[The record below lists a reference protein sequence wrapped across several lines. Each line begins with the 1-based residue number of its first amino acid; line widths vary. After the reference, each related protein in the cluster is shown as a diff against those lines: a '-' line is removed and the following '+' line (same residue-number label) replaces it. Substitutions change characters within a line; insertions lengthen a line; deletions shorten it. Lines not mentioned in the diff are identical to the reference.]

1 MRTALRLFLT
11 LCVGAPALVSAQA
24 AAPAPAAPAPAA
36 AAPAPATPAP
46 APAPAPAPKT
56 AANSNPPATSQE
68 EEAGDVSEVDKD
80 ALGPLR
86 ERIRPVSGHMFLK
99 KGRFELSP
107 SASITIR
114 DAFFKKYIFGG
125 TVTYFPM
132 ETLGVGLRAGYALN
146 SVAGSAQICTF
157 SGEGSDTRG
166 CRAPTKGELDGQA
179 PGQLTLMGGV
189 DVQWAPIYGKLSLL
203 AEKFVHFDMYGV
215 VGASV
220 IQYRGPGSQLV
231 DGQPVAGAKTFLTGG
246 GNVGVGLRFF
256 FNRWMTLRTE
266 LRDII
271 YVEKGREPTPNYLRN
286 QILFELG
293 LSFFFP
299 SGS

>member
-1 MRTALRLFLT
+1 MKPAFRLLLT
-11 LCVGAPALVSAQA
+11 LCAGVPALASAADQA
-24 AAPAPAAPAPAA
+24 PAPAPAA
-36 AAPAPATPAP
+36 APATPAP
-46 APAPAPAPKT
+46 AAPAPKT
-56 AANSNPPATSQE
+56 AANSNPPTTSQE

-114 DAFFKKYIFGG
+114 DAFYKKYLFGG
-125 TVTYFPM
+125 TFTYFPM
-132 ETLGVGLRAGYALN
+132 ETLGVGVRGGFALN

-157 SGEGSDTRG
+157 TPGEGGDTRG
-166 CRAPTKGELDGQA
+166 CRAPRKDELDGYA
-179 PGQLTLMGGV
+179 PGQMTLMGGV

-220 IQYRGPGSQLV
+220 VQYKGPATSELDGSTIAGSQSY
-231 DGQPVAGAKTFLTGG
+231 LTAG
-246 GNVGVGLRFF
+246 GNIGVGLRFF

-266 LRDII
+266 LRDTI
-271 YVEKGREPTPNYLRN
+271 YQEKGREPTPTYLRN

>member
-1 MRTALRLFLT
+1 MKPSFRLLLT
-11 LCVGAPALVSAQA
+11 LCAGVPALAGATDQDTS
-24 AAPAPAAPAPAA
+24 APAPAA
-36 AAPAPATPAP
+36 AAPAPAPAAAP
-46 APAPAPAPKT
+46 APAPRASAG
-56 AANSNPPATSQE
+56 SQE

-99 KGRFELSP
+99 KGRFEVSP

-114 DAFFKKYIFGG
+114 DAFYKKYIFGG
-125 TVTYFPM
+125 SLTYYPS
-132 ETLGVGLRAGYALN
+132 ETLGVSLRAGYAVN

-157 SGEGSDTRG
+157 TEGSGGDTRG

-179 PGQLTLMGGV
+179 PGQLTLLGGA

-203 AEKFVHFDMYGV
+203 AEKFVHFDMYGIL
-215 VGASV
+215 GASV
-220 IQYRGPGSQLV
+220 VQYRGPETTLV
-231 DGQPVAGAKTFLTGG
+231 DGQAIAGGKSYLTAG

-256 FNRWMTLRTE
+256 FNRWVTLRTE
-266 LRDII
+266 LRDLI
-271 YVEKGREPTPNYLRN
+271 YVEKGREPTPTYLRN

>member
-1 MRTALRLFLT
+1 MKPAFRLLLT
-11 LCVGAPALVSAQA
+11 LCAGVPTLAAADQAP
-24 AAPAPAAPAPAA
+24 APAPAA
-36 AAPAPATPAP
+36 ATPAP
-46 APAPAPAPKT
+46 APATPAPKT
-56 AANSNPPATSQE
+56 AANSNPPTGSQE

-99 KGRFELSP
+99 KGRFEVSP

-114 DAFFKKYIFGG
+114 DAFYKKYIFGG

-132 ETLGVGLRAGYALN
+132 ETLGVGLRGGYALN

-157 SGEGSDTRG
+157 TPGEDGDTRG
-166 CRAPTKGELDGQA
+166 CRAPTKGELDGYA
-179 PGQLTLMGGV
+179 PGQMTLTGGV

-220 IQYRGPGSQLV
+220 VQYKGPAESLTDGTPAAGS
-231 DGQPVAGAKTFLTGG
+231 KSYLTGG

-271 YVEKGREPTPNYLRN
+271 YVEKGRDPTPNYLRN

>member
-1 MRTALRLFLT
+1 MKPAFRLLLT
-11 LCVGAPALVSAQA
+11 LCAGVPALA
-24 AAPAPAAPAPAA
+24 AADQAPAPAPAA
-36 AAPAPATPAP
+36 AAPAAPATPAP
-46 APAPAPAPKT
+46 APAAAAPKT
-56 AANSNPPATSQE
+56 AANSNPPSTSQE

-99 KGRFELSP
+99 KGRFEVSP

-114 DAFFKKYIFGG
+114 DAFFKKYLFGG

-132 ETLGVGLRAGYALN
+132 ETLGVGLRGGYALN
-146 SVAGSAQICTF
+146 SVAGSAQKCTF
-157 SGEGSDTRG
+157 TPGEGGDTRG
-166 CRAPTKGELDGQA
+166 CSAPTREELDGYA
-179 PGQLTLMGGV
+179 PGQMTLMGGV

-215 VGASV
+215 VGATV
-220 IQYRGPGSQLV
+220 VQYKGPAESLS
-231 DGQPVAGAKTFLTGG
+231 DGTPVAGSKSYLTGG

-271 YVEKGREPTPNYLRN
+271 YVEKGRDPTPNYLRN

>member
-1 MRTALRLFLT
+1 MSTSDT
-11 LCVGAPALVSAQA
+11 SPASSSWE
-24 AAPAPAAPAPAA
+24 PAAPQAPAG
-36 AAPAPATPAP
+36 
-46 APAPAPAPKT
+46 
-56 AANSNPPATSQE
+56 SQE

-99 KGRFELSP
+99 KGRFEVSP

-114 DAFFKKYIFGG
+114 DAFYKKYIFGG
-125 TVTYFPM
+125 SLTYYPS
-132 ETLGVGLRAGYALN
+132 ETLGVSLRAGYAVN

-157 SGEGSDTRG
+157 TEGSGGDTRG
-166 CRAPTKGELDGQA
+166 CRAPSKGELDGQA
-179 PGQLTLMGGV
+179 PGQLTLLGGA

-203 AEKFVHFDMYGV
+203 AEKFVHFDMYGIL
-215 VGASV
+215 GASV
-220 IQYRGPGSQLV
+220 VQYRGPETTLV
-231 DGQPVAGAKTFLTGG
+231 DGQAIAGGKSYLTGG
-246 GNVGVGLRFF
+246 GNIGVGLRFF

-266 LRDII
+266 LRDLI
-271 YVEKGREPTPNYLRN
+271 YVEKGREPTPTYLRN

>member
-1 MRTALRLFLT
+1 MKPTFRLLLT
-11 LCVGAPALVSAQA
+11 LCAGLPVLAGAADQAPAPA
-24 AAPAPAAPAPAA
+24 AAPAPAPAAAPTPKPAAPAA
-36 AAPAPATPAP
+36 QGA
-46 APAPAPAPKT
+46 
-56 AANSNPPATSQE
+56 STSQE

-86 ERIRPVSGHMFLK
+86 ERIRPVSGHVFLK

-107 SASITIR
+107 SASVSIR
-114 DAFFKKYIFGG
+114 DAFYKKYLFGASL
-125 TVTYFPM
+125 TYFPM
-132 ETLGVGLRAGYALN
+132 ETLGVGLRAGYAVN
-146 SVAGSAQICTF
+146 TVAGSAQICEFGGDT
-157 SGEGSDTRG
+157 SDTRG
-166 CRAPTKGELDGQA
+166 CRAPTKRQLDGQA
-179 PGQLTLMGGV
+179 PGQLTLLGGA

-203 AEKFVHFDMYGV
+203 AEKFVHFDMYGI

-220 IQYRGPGSQLV
+220 VQYRGPETRLV
-231 DGQPVAGAKTFLTGG
+231 DGQPVAGSKSYLTAG

-266 LRDII
+266 LRDLI
-271 YVEKGREPTPNYLRN
+271 YVEKSRDPKTDYFRN

>member
-1 MRTALRLFLT
+1 MKPAFRLLLT
-11 LCVGAPALVSAQA
+11 LCAGVPMLASAADQAP
-24 AAPAPAAPAPAA
+24 APAPAA
-36 AAPAPATPAP
+36 AAPAAPATPAP
-46 APAPAPAPKT
+46 AAATPATPAPKT
-56 AANSNPPATSQE
+56 ATNSNPPNSSQE

-99 KGRFELSP
+99 QGRFEISP

-114 DAFFKKYIFGG
+114 DAFYKKYIFGG

-132 ETLGVGLRAGYALN
+132 ETLGVGLRGGYALN

-157 SGEGSDTRG
+157 TPGEGGDTRG
-166 CRAPTKGELDGQA
+166 CRAPSKGELDGYA
-179 PGQLTLMGGV
+179 PGQMSLMGGV

-215 VGASV
+215 VGGSV
-220 IQYRGPGSQLV
+220 IQYKGPATGPDGAPIAGS
-231 DGQPVAGAKTFLTGG
+231 KSYLTGG

-266 LRDII
+266 LRDLI
-271 YVEKGREPTPNYLRN
+271 YVEKGRDPTPNYLRN
-286 QILFELG
+286 QIMFELG

>member
-1 MRTALRLFLT
+1 MKPAFRLLLT
-11 LCVGAPALVSAQA
+11 LCAGVPALASAADQA
-24 AAPAPAAPAPAA
+24 PAPAPAA
-36 AAPAPATPAP
+36 AAPAPAPATPAP
-46 APAPAPAPKT
+46 APATPAPKT
-56 AANSNPPATSQE
+56 AANSNPPTTSQE

-99 KGRFELSP
+99 KGRFEVSP

-114 DAFFKKYIFGG
+114 DAFFKKYLFGG

-132 ETLGVGLRAGYALN
+132 ETLGVGLRGGYALN

-157 SGEGSDTRG
+157 TPGEGGDTRG
-166 CRAPTKGELDGQA
+166 CRAPSKGELDGYA
-179 PGQLTLMGGV
+179 PGQMTLMGGV

-220 IQYRGPGSQLV
+220 VQYKGPATSLTDGS
-231 DGQPVAGAKTFLTGG
+231 PVAGSKSYLTGG

-266 LRDII
+266 LRDLI

>member
-1 MRTALRLFLT
+1 MKPTFRLLLT
-11 LCVGAPALVSAQA
+11 LCAGMPLLAGAADQA
-24 AAPAPAAPAPAA
+24 PAPAPAA
-36 AAPAPATPAP
+36 AP
-46 APAPAPAPKT
+46 APAPAPAPKP
-56 AANSNPPATSQE
+56 AAAPQGPATSQE

-99 KGRFELSP
+99 KGRFEISP
-107 SASITIR
+107 SASVSIR
-114 DAFFKKYIFGG
+114 DAFYKKYLFGASL
-125 TVTYFPM
+125 TYYPT
-132 ETLGVGLRAGYALN
+132 ETLGVGLRAGYAVN
-146 SVAGSAQICTF
+146 TVAGSAQICEFGGDT
-157 SGEGSDTRG
+157 GDTRG
-166 CRAPTKGELDGQA
+166 CRAPSKGELDGQA
-179 PGQLTLMGGV
+179 PGQLTLLGGA

-203 AEKFVHFDMYGV
+203 AEKFVHFDMYGI

-220 IQYRGPGSQLV
+220 VQYRGPETRLV
-231 DGQPVAGAKTFLTGG
+231 DGQPVAGSKSYLTAG

-256 FNRWMTLRTE
+256 FNRWVTLRTE
-266 LRDII
+266 LRDLI
-271 YVEKGREPTPNYLRN
+271 YVEKGREPTPTYLRN

>member
-1 MRTALRLFLT
+1 MKPAVRLLLT
-11 LCVGAPALVSAQA
+11 LCAGVPALASAA
-24 AAPAPAAPAPAA
+24 DPAPAPAA
-36 AAPAPATPAP
+36 AGPAT
-46 APAPAPAPKT
+46 PAPAPAPKT
-56 AANSNPPATSQE
+56 AANSQPPNTSQE

-99 KGRFELSP
+99 KGRFEISP
-107 SASITIR
+107 SASVTIR
-114 DAFFKKYIFGG
+114 DAFYKKYVFGG

-157 SGEGSDTRG
+157 TEGEAGDTRG
-166 CRAPTKGELDGQA
+166 CRAPTRAELDGRA
-179 PGQLTLMGGV
+179 PGQLTLMGGL

-220 IQYRGPGSQLV
+220 IQYKGPATSLV
-231 DGQPVAGAKTFLTGG
+231 DGTPVAGSKAYLTGG

-266 LRDII
+266 LRDLI